1 MAGIDIIATTKEPA
15 PEKVA
20 NIPTTFERNETVRIE
35 AFSDSV
41 FAIAITLLV
50 LGIKVPKAH
59 ELGSGG
65 GLGSTLIKQWPHYL
79 AFVTSFITI
88 FAKWVNH
95 HRIFSF
101 IQRTDHPFLY
111 WNGLL
116 LLFITF
122 MPFPTALLAEYLLH
136 PEAKVAGAV
145 FAGTYVAIAFAFK
158 GLWHHASKNGRLLA
172 ENVDDREIQQITRQ
186 YRFGPLLYLAAFAL
200 SFVSVGL
207 SVGLCL
213 CLAVF
218 FAVKG
223 WPTLR
228 SAVLFIPFF
237 PRRRKSGITK
247 SYLVPVCAGMA
258 ILRCTIVIIAVV
270 ASNTCTSAEADKQMA
285 KVRENTLQIEE
296 ILNYV

>member
-1 MAGIDIIATTKEPA
+1 MDIIDDHTEKRFDLHPGSNAAATGQPDRIGNADIAAGKKITPENSVKVPA
-15 PEKVA
+15 A
-20 NIPTTFERNETVRIE
+20 FERNETVRIE
-35 AFSDSV
+35 AFSDGV

-50 LGIKVPKAH
+50 LGIKVPKAP
-59 ELGSGG
+59 ELGAGG
-65 GLGSTLIKQWPHYL
+65 SLGSTLIKLWPYYL
-79 AFVTSFITI
+79 AFATSFITI
-88 FAKWVNH
+88 FAQWVNH

-136 PEAKVAGAV
+136 PEAKAAGAV
-145 FAGTYVAIAFAFK
+145 FAGTYAVIALVFK

-172 ENVDDREIQQITRQ
+172 QNVDDREIRQITMQ
-186 YRFGPLLYLAAFAL
+186 YRYAPLLYLAAFAL
-200 SFVSVGL
+200 SFVSVVL
-207 SVGLCL
+207 SVGMCL

-228 SAVLFIPFF
+228 SAVLFFPSF
-237 PRRRKSGITK
+237 PRRRNSDRSKKS
-247 SYLVPVCAGMA
+247 
-258 ILRCTIVIIAVV
+258 
-270 ASNTCTSAEADKQMA
+270 
-285 KVRENTLQIEE
+285 
-296 ILNYV
+296 

>member
-1 MAGIDIIATTKEPA
+1 MTPETAMKIPA
-15 PEKVA
+15 
-20 NIPTTFERNETVRIE
+20 TFERNETVRIE
-35 AFSDSV
+35 AFSDGV

-50 LGIKVPKAH
+50 LGIKVPRTN
-59 ELGSGG
+59 ELGAGG
-65 GLGSTLIKQWPHYL
+65 SLGLMLLKQWPHYL

-122 MPFPTALLAEYLLH
+122 MPFPTTLLAEYLLH
-136 PEAKVAGAV
+136 PEAKAAGAV
-145 FAGTYVAIAFAFK
+145 FAGTYTAIAFAFK

-172 ENVDDREIQQITRQ
+172 ENVDEREIQQIIRQ
-186 YRFGPLLYLAAFAL
+186 FRYGPPMYLAAFAL
-200 SFVSVGL
+200 SFVSVVL
-207 SVGLCL
+207 SVSLCL

-218 FAVKG
+218 SGIQG

-228 SAVLFIPFF
+228 SAASFLK
-237 PRRRKSGITK
+237 RR
-247 SYLVPVCAGMA
+247 
-258 ILRCTIVIIAVV
+258 
-270 ASNTCTSAEADKQMA
+270 Q
-285 KVRENTLQIEE
+285 
-296 ILNYV
+296 

>member
-1 MAGIDIIATTKEPA
+1 LSKREQPDQIVNTGIVARTTELSPENTREIPA
-15 PEKVA
+15 
-20 NIPTTFERNETVRIE
+20 TFERNETVRIE
-35 AFSDSV
+35 AFSDNV

-50 LGIKVPKAH
+50 LGITVPKAH
-59 ELGSGG
+59 ELGAGG
-65 GLGSTLIKQWPHYL
+65 SLSSTLLKLWPHYL

-136 PEAKVAGAV
+136 PEAKAAGAF
-145 FAGTYVAIAFAFK
+145 FAGTYAAIAFVFK

-172 ENVDDREIQQITRQ
+172 PNVDDREIRQITLQ
-186 YRFGPLLYLAAFAL
+186 YRYGPLLYLAAFAL

-218 FAVKG
+218 FAFKG

-228 SAVLFIPFF
+228 SAVLFSPSFL
-237 PRRRKSGITK
+237 RKRKSRIFK
-247 SYLVPVCAGMA
+247 S
-258 ILRCTIVIIAVV
+258 
-270 ASNTCTSAEADKQMA
+270 
-285 KVRENTLQIEE
+285 
-296 ILNYV
+296 

>member
-1 MAGIDIIATTKEPA
+1 MVNADIVEKTKESTPESTRKIPA
-15 PEKVA
+15 
-20 NIPTTFERNETVRIE
+20 TFERNETVRIE
-35 AFSDSV
+35 AFSDGI

-50 LGIKVPKAH
+50 LGINVPKVR
-59 ELGSGG
+59 ELGAGAS
-65 GLGSTLIKQWPHYL
+65 LGSTLIKQWPHYL

-122 MPFPTALLAEYLLH
+122 MPFPTSLLAEYLLH
-136 PEAKVAGAV
+136 PEAKAAGAV
-145 FAGTYVAIAFAFK
+145 FAGTYAAIAFAFK

-172 ENVDDREIQQITRQ
+172 QNVDDREIRQITMQ
-186 YRFGPLLYLAAFAL
+186 YRYGPLLYLMAFVL

-228 SAVLFIPFF
+228 SAAQLFPKF
-237 PRRRKSGITK
+237 PRKRKSEITR
-247 SYLVPVCAGMA
+247 S
-258 ILRCTIVIIAVV
+258 
-270 ASNTCTSAEADKQMA
+270 
-285 KVRENTLQIEE
+285 
-296 ILNYV
+296 

>member
-1 MAGIDIIATTKEPA
+1 LLKPEQPDRIVNAKIIARTNELT
-15 PEKVA
+15 PENTI
-20 NIPTTFERNETVRIE
+20 NIPATFERNETVRIE
-35 AFSDSV
+35 AFSDGV

-50 LGIKVPKAH
+50 LGINVPKFR
-59 ELGSGG
+59 ELGAGG
-65 GLGSTLIKQWPHYL
+65 SLALTLIKQWPHYL

-88 FAKWVNH
+88 FALWVNH

-136 PEAKVAGAV
+136 PESTVAGAV
-145 FAGTYVAIAFAFK
+145 FAGTYVAIAFSFK

-172 ENVDDREIQQITRQ
+172 DNVDDREIRQITMQ
-186 YRFGPLLYLAAFAL
+186 YRYGPLLYLAAFAL

-213 CLAVF
+213 CLAMF

-223 WPTLR
+223 WPTMR
-228 SAVLFIPFF
+228 SAALIFSSF
-237 PRRRKSGITK
+237 PEKRKFRQANKGDNN
-247 SYLVPVCAGMA
+247 
-258 ILRCTIVIIAVV
+258 RH
-270 ASNTCTSAEADKQMA
+270 AE
-285 KVRENTLQIEE
+285 L
-296 ILNYV
+296 

>member
-1 MAGIDIIATTKEPA
+1 MVNADIVAKTKESVPENAARIPA
-15 PEKVA
+15 V
-20 NIPTTFERNETVRIE
+20 FERNETVRIE
-35 AFSDSV
+35 AFSDGV

-50 LGIKVPKAH
+50 LGIKVPKPH
-59 ELGSGG
+59 ELGAGG
-65 GLGSTLIKQWPHYL
+65 SLGSTLIKQWPHYL
-79 AFVTSFITI
+79 AFVTSFVTI
-88 FAKWVNH
+88 LAKWVNH

-122 MPFPTALLAEYLLH
+122 MPFPTTLLAEYLLH

-145 FAGTYVAIAFAFK
+145 FAGTYVASAFAFK

-172 ENVDDREIQQITRQ
+172 RNVDNREIRQITRQ

-200 SFVSVGL
+200 SFVSVGV

-213 CLAVF
+213 SLAVF
-218 FAVKG
+218 FGFKG

-228 SAVLFIPFF
+228 AAMPFPPSF
-237 PRRRKSGITK
+237 QRRRKSDISK
-247 SYLVPVCAGMA
+247 S
-258 ILRCTIVIIAVV
+258 
-270 ASNTCTSAEADKQMA
+270 
-285 KVRENTLQIEE
+285 
-296 ILNYV
+296 

>member
-1 MAGIDIIATTKEPA
+1 
-15 PEKVA
+15 
-20 NIPTTFERNETVRIE
+20 
-35 AFSDSV
+35 
-41 FAIAITLLV
+41 L
-50 LGIKVPKAH
+50 
-59 ELGSGG
+59 
-65 GLGSTLIKQWPHYL
+65 KQWPHYL

-116 LLFITF
+116 LLLITF

-136 PEAKVAGAV
+136 PEAKAAGAV
-145 FAGTYVAIAFAFK
+145 FAGTFAAIALAFK

-172 ENVDDREIQQITRQ
+172 PNVDDREIRQITMQ
-186 YRFGPLLYLAAFAL
+186 YRYGPLLYLAAFAL
-200 SFVSVGL
+200 SFVSAGL

-228 SAVLFIPFF
+228 PVTLLFSSF
-237 PRRRKSGITK
+237 PRRRRS
-247 SYLVPVCAGMA
+247 
-258 ILRCTIVIIAVV
+258 
-270 ASNTCTSAEADKQMA
+270 
-285 KVRENTLQIEE
+285 
-296 ILNYV
+296 

>member
-1 MAGIDIIATTKEPA
+1 MDDRTGKRLDLHRGEDTDIVAKTKESTPENTVKMPA
-15 PEKVA
+15 
-20 NIPTTFERNETVRIE
+20 TFERNETVRIE
-35 AFSDSV
+35 ALSDGV

-50 LGIKVPKAH
+50 LGIEVPKAH
-59 ELGSGG
+59 KLGAGG
-65 GLGSTLIKQWPHYL
+65 SLSSTLIKMWPHDL
-79 AFVTSFITI
+79 AFVTSFVTI
-88 FAKWVNH
+88 LAKWVNH

-122 MPFPTALLAEYLLH
+122 LPFPTALLAEYLLH

-145 FAGTYVAIAFAFK
+145 FAATYVASAFAFK

-172 ENVDDREIQQITRQ
+172 RNVDDREIRQITMQ
-186 YRFGPLLYLAAFAL
+186 YRYGPLLYLAAFAL

-213 CLAVF
+213 SLAVF
-218 FAVKG
+218 FGFKG

-228 SAVLFIPFF
+228 SAVLIF
-237 PRRRKSGITK
+237 PLFHRRRKSDSSK
-247 SYLVPVCAGMA
+247 S
-258 ILRCTIVIIAVV
+258 
-270 ASNTCTSAEADKQMA
+270 
-285 KVRENTLQIEE
+285 
-296 ILNYV
+296 

>member
-1 MAGIDIIATTKEPA
+1 MEDPSWKQENSTTGIRERHEERRDIVAKTKEA
-15 PEKVA
+15 TSEF
-20 NIPTTFERNETVRIE
+20 IMERRGTFERNETVRIE
-35 AFSDSV
+35 AFSDGV

-50 LGIKVPKAH
+50 LGIKVPKSH
-59 ELGSGG
+59 ELGANGS
-65 GLGSTLIKQWPHYL
+65 LGAMLIKLWPHYL

-116 LLFITF
+116 LLLITF
-122 MPFPTALLAEYLLH
+122 MPYPTALLAEYLPH
-136 PEAKVAGAV
+136 PEAKAAGAV
-145 FAGTYVAIAFAFK
+145 FAGTYAATAFAFK

-172 ENVDDREIQQITRQ
+172 PNVDDREIRQITTQ
-186 YRFGPLLYLAAFAL
+186 FRFGPLLYLAAFAL
-200 SFVSVGL
+200 SFASVGL

-218 FAVKG
+218 SGFQG

-228 SAVLFIPFF
+228 SAVRFLK
-237 PRRRKSGITK
+237 RR
-247 SYLVPVCAGMA
+247 P
-258 ILRCTIVIIAVV
+258 
-270 ASNTCTSAEADKQMA
+270 
-285 KVRENTLQIEE
+285 
-296 ILNYV
+296 

>member
-1 MAGIDIIATTKEPA
+1 MDDQTGKWSDLHPGSIAAASEQPYRIVNADIVVKTQKPTSAITLKV
-15 PEKVA
+15 PE
-20 NIPTTFERNETVRIE
+20 TFERNETVRIE
-35 AFSDSV
+35 AFSDGV

-50 LGIKVPKAH
+50 LGINVPKAP
-59 ELGSGG
+59 ELGAGG
-65 GLGSTLIKQWPHYL
+65 TLGSTLIKLWPHYL

-145 FAGTYVAIAFAFK
+145 FAGTYVASAFAFK

-172 ENVDDREIQQITRQ
+172 QNVDDREIRQITLQ
-186 YRFGPLLYLAAFAL
+186 YRYAPLLYLAAFAL
-200 SFVSVGL
+200 SFVSVVL

-213 CLAVF
+213 CLTVF

-228 SAVLFIPFF
+228 SAVLFFPSF
-237 PRRRKSGITK
+237 PRRRKS
-247 SYLVPVCAGMA
+247 
-258 ILRCTIVIIAVV
+258 
-270 ASNTCTSAEADKQMA
+270 
-285 KVRENTLQIEE
+285 
-296 ILNYV
+296 

>member
-1 MAGIDIIATTKEPA
+1 MEDHTGKQPDLDPGPKAAAPGQPGRIVNADIIARTKELTPENAMKTPA
-15 PEKVA
+15 
-20 NIPTTFERNETVRIE
+20 TFERNETVRIE
-35 AFSDSV
+35 AFSDGV

-50 LGIKVPKAH
+50 LGIEVPKAYKLAAGGS
-59 ELGSGG
+59 LGT
-65 GLGSTLIKQWPHYL
+65 TLIKLWPHYL

-88 FAKWVNH
+88 LAQWVNH

-136 PEAKVAGAV
+136 PEAKAAGAV
-145 FAGTYVAIAFAFK
+145 FAGTYVASAFAFK

-172 ENVDDREIQQITRQ
+172 NNVDDREIRQITMQ
-186 YRFGPLLYLAAFAL
+186 YRYGPLLYLAAFTL

-223 WPTLR
+223 WPMLR
-228 SAVLFIPFF
+228 SAVLFF
-237 PRRRKSGITK
+237 PSFTRKRKSDSPK
-247 SYLVPVCAGMA
+247 S
-258 ILRCTIVIIAVV
+258 
-270 ASNTCTSAEADKQMA
+270 
-285 KVRENTLQIEE
+285 
-296 ILNYV
+296 